1 MKAVVI
7 SGGNRVSKERVLSVM
22 KDCDLLLC
30 ADSGADHAKAYGLV
44 PDYVIG
50 DMDSINPNTIKRI
63 KTSRL
68 LVSQPEKDY
77 TDTHLA
83 VEKAIKSGCD
93 RIDILCATGL
103 RSDHSMANIRLLL
116 YIDRMGSTGRIMLIF
131 NLPGGLAGRIID
143 DENIIY
149 ICTGKTSF
157 RGMKG
162 RTVSLMSMA
171 CNTEGI
177 TLEGF
182 KYPLNDYNAGLDWV
196 FGISNV
202 IISDDASV
210 SIKKGCL
217 LVFEIDE
224 H

>member
-116 YIDRMGSTGRIMLIF
+116 YIDRMGSTGRI
-131 NLPGGLAGRIID
+131 ID

-149 ICTGKTSF
+149 ICTGKTLF

>member
-50 DMDSINPNTIKRI
+50 DMDSSNPNTIKRI

-116 YIDRMGSTGRIMLIF
+116 YIDRMGST
-131 NLPGGLAGRIID
+131 GRIID